1 MNSPAAH
8 RFWLFLSGATIFA
21 FGLLG
26 FLGTMPA
33 TNAPL
38 RWGMDLL
45 SFPLDGWP
53 GWTSP
58 ETWFLSA
65 LAGGFLA
72 GWGATIFAAG
82 LWLYPA
88 APEPARRMVLTGL
101 LAWFVVDSA
110 GSIASGNWQ
119 NAIWNIAVL
128 VFLVGPLWRPAV

>member
-1 MNSPAAH
+1 
-8 RFWLFLSGATIFA
+8 
-21 FGLLG
+21 
-26 FLGTMPA
+26 MP
-33 TNAPL
+33 TGST
-38 RWGMDLL
+38 RWVL
-45 SFPLDGWP
+45 
-53 GWTSP
+53 
-58 ETWFLSA
+58 
-65 LAGGFLA
+65 
-72 GWGATIFAAG
+72 GATIFAAG